1 MAVDTVWYGVRVAV
15 EIRVADDP
23 PGKRTYEDRVIVVRA
38 SSEAV
43 ARRKAERL
51 TRADEETYRN
61 SKGELVKWR
70 FRDVVD
76 SWLILDDDISDGTEV
91 YSAFMNYRFY
101 RSLANKGETG
111 LWQAYVRAHP
121 RSDPTNITV
130 GRVLEWHARRAPQS
144 VEKFRAFAPHLLDN
158 PRLRE
163 RLKMDQKPKK
173 GVSKHKRGSAR
184 SATAVKTSVNVPR

>member
-1 MAVDTVWYGVRVAV
+1 MAADTVWYGVRVAV

-61 SKGELVKWR
+61 FKGDIVKWR

-76 SWLILDDDISDGTEV
+76 NWLILDDNISDGTEV

-101 RSLANKGETG
+101 RSLANKSETG
-111 LWQAYVRAHP
+111 LWQAYVRTHP
-121 RSDPTNITV
+121 RANPAKITV

-144 VEKFRAFAPHLLDN
+144 VARFRALAPHLLDN
-158 PRLRE
+158 PRLRK
-163 RLKMDQKPKK
+163 RLKMDQTPKRRK
-173 GVSKHKRGSAR
+173 
-184 SATAVKTSVNVPR
+184 